1 MNRTQLLQSSLLIS
15 VGCSKLGCD
24 AIVRFQRLSGYGT
37 NRTAFC
43 ANPQNSPTISRRIS
57 KSRQTPTKQGFW
69 TYSPGRLAPKIWIWL
84 RWNDGFGEKWQS
96 YVAKSRS
103 GQRTKYPKPLQEAC
117 LEHKA
122 ITIFYSSKD
131 TAFPNPDRVRVPD
144 PQSPYGEPILS
155 VNVSRYFIVTNLGR
169 QRVGR
174 CQPSEQAGS
183 SCRRD
188 SSGGSS
194 ASQPRRRSRRVCR

>member
-1 MNRTQLLQSSLLIS
+1 MEQTAQHSAQTRRTVLRYPGAS
-15 VGCSKLGCD
+15 
-24 AIVRFQRLSGYGT
+24 
-37 NRTAFC
+37 
-43 ANPQNSPTISRRIS
+43 ANPGKDMPTISKRIS

-103 GQRTKYPKPLQEAC
+103 GQSTRYPKPLQEAC

-131 TAFPNPDRVRVPD
+131 LRSQIQIGPEYQIPKTPPG
-144 PQSPYGEPILS
+144 SLS
-155 VNVSRYFIVTNLGR
+155 
-169 QRVGR
+169 
-174 CQPSEQAGS
+174 
-183 SCRRD
+183 
-188 SSGGSS
+188 
-194 ASQPRRRSRRVCR
+194 